1 MTSGPDGQVRGPVVF
16 RPSLARPVLA
26 LGRSAVVTA
35 AVAVLFVLAG
45 ALGVEWLRALLLVL
59 VVLGL
64 VVTVGLGARVLLR
77 AVGRGPRLVLDEDG
91 WTNTTG
97 RAPRRIA
104 WSEVRR
110 LSAVTEGGRMLLV
123 ADLADG
129 RVSTVLLRRL
139 GRPGPV
145 VEQAVRDRLNAAS
158 GLTRLT

>member
-1 MTSGPDGQVRGPVVF
+1 MTSGPDGEATVVF

-45 ALGVEWLRALLLVL
+45 ALGVEWLRVLLLV
-59 VVLGL
+59 VV
-64 VVTVGLGARVLLR
+64 VVGVLITVGLGLRVLLR

-104 WSEVRR
+104 WSQVRR

-139 GRPGPV
+139 GHPGPV